1 MNFFAYDGSGE
12 FLDQEH
18 IQSIQGEGMMA
29 KGRDKSGYN
38 ASILTP
44 ETMAGKYF
52 AKKNHR
58 KGLRSLK
65 NLKLTR
71 NCVNLPRSVILSLSQ
86 DLSGNRNSGG

>member
-1 MNFFAYDGSGE
+1 MTQSWCFAYDGSGE
-12 FLDQEH
+12 FLFQEH
-18 IQSIQGEGMMA
+18 LQAIQGEGMMA

-58 KGLRSLK
+58 
-65 NLKLTR
+65 
-71 NCVNLPRSVILSLSQ
+71 
-86 DLSGNRNSGG
+86 